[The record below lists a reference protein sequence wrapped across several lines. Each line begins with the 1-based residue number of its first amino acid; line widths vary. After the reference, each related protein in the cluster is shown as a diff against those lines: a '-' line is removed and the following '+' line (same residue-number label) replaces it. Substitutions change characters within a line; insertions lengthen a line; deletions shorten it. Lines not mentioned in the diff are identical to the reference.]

1 MKLKFSLS
9 FFLLS
14 IILFPFLAKGQN
26 ALFSQY
32 YEPTPLLQNP
42 AWAAARQEIWASLNF
57 RRQQIGIGQGISTSA
72 FQFVFPLV
80 DASNYQ
86 AGGFG
91 LLALNERAGKG
102 GLLQTNAIL
111 ANLAYRVNFTEYD
124 HLAFSLQGGYFFRRL
139 NANLL
144 TTESQYTINGFDASL
159 PLNEPLSDFRSD
171 FPAVNAGLLWYGE
184 DDEKL
189 LYYVGVAGYTL
200 NRPNTTW
207 FAEVSRI
214 PLLWN
219 ITGEFFLAEKDNW
232 TFHPTARYMEQSSR
246 RNLSL
251 GALARYNA
259 KERNEQKYR
268 LGAGLWYNTN
278 KALVASLDFWQKNYQ
293 FSFSYDFALG
303 NRNIAGQTLSAFE
316 ISLLW
321 RNPFERNQK
330 SKTKKQKIEKKD
342 NDKPPISQIDK
353 PNPTEKPQDTLNK
366 DSQIRL
372 DTTQKMTKQAGEAN
386 RVEQKG
392 SLKVIIREPIEIS
405 AKKSKSRLSPLE
417 KQMFK
422 PVFPDKDGF
431 LEIDKSKIYQIAQ
444 ILEKNEDLKI
454 KIVIFANR
462 EYSETEFLKIQADDL
477 KEKLILQGIAPERII
492 RQNIVRKNEKN
503 RLEWVILQK

>member
-1 MKLKFSLS
+1 MKLKFFLP
-9 FFLLS
+9 FFLLY
-14 IILFPFLAKGQN
+14 IILFPFSIKGQV

-42 AWAAARQEIWASLNF
+42 AWTAARQEVWASLNF
-57 RRQQIGIGQGISTSA
+57 RRQQIGVGQGISTSA

-111 ANLAYRVNFTEYD
+111 ANLAYRVNFSEYD

-139 NANLL
+139 NAGLL

-189 LYYVGVAGYTL
+189 LYYVGLAGYML

-207 FAEVSRI
+207 FDEVSRI
-214 PLLWN
+214 PLFWN
-219 ITGEFFLAEKDNW
+219 ITAEFFLAEKDNW
-232 TFHPTARYMEQSSR
+232 TFHPTARYFEQSSR
-246 RNLSL
+246 RNVQL

-259 KERNEQKYR
+259 KERNENKYR

-278 KALVASLDFWQKNYQ
+278 KALIVSFDFWQKNYQ
-293 FSFSYDFALG
+293 FSFSYDFAFG
-303 NRNIAGQTLSAFE
+303 NRNVAGQTLSAFE
-316 ISLLW
+316 VSLLW
-321 RNPFERNQK
+321 RNPFERNK
-330 SKTKKQKIEKKD
+330 KTKKQNSKTEKQDIRNPILTQTDNPATEKK
-342 NDKPPISQIDK
+342 
-353 PNPTEKPQDTLNK
+353 QDTLNR
-366 DSQIRL
+366 DSQIRI

-392 SLKVIIREPIEIS
+392 GLKVIIREPIEIS
-405 AKKSKSRLSPLE
+405 AKKSKTKLSLLE

-422 PVFPDKDGF
+422 TVFPDKDGF
-431 LEIDKSKIYQIAQ
+431 LEIDKARIYQIAQ
-444 ILEKNEDLKI
+444 IVEKNDDLKI
-454 KIVIFANR
+454 KIVIFADKD
-462 EYSETEFLKIQADDL
+462 YTETEFLKIQADEL
-477 KEKLILQGIAPERII
+477 KEKLILQGIAPQRII
-492 RQNIVRKNEKN
+492 RQNVVRKNEKN

>member
-1 MKLKFSLS
+1 MS
-9 FFLLS
+9 
-14 IILFPFLAKGQN
+14 
-26 ALFSQY
+26 LFSQY

-42 AWAAARQEIWASLNF
+42 AWAAARQEVWALLNF
-57 RRQQIGIGQGISTSA
+57 RRQQVGVGQAINTSA

-86 AGGFG
+86 VGGLG
-91 LLALNERAGKG
+91 LLVLNERAGKG

-111 ANLAYRVNFTEYD
+111 VNLAYRINFTEYD

-159 PLNEPLSDFRSD
+159 PLNEPLADFRSD
-171 FPAVNAGLLWYGE
+171 FPAINAGILWYGE

-189 LYYVGVAGYTL
+189 LYYVSVAGYTL
-200 NRPNTTW
+200 NRPNITW
-207 FAEVSRI
+207 FAEVSHI

-232 TFHPTARYMEQSSR
+232 TFHPTARYFEQSSR
-246 RNLSL
+246 RNIQF

-259 KERNEQKYR
+259 KERNENKYR
-268 LGAGLWYNTN
+268 LGMGCWYNTN
-278 KALVASLDFWQKNYQ
+278 KALVVSFDFWKKNYQ
-293 FSFSYDFALG
+293 FSFSYDFAFG

-316 ISLLW
+316 VSLLW
-321 RNPFERNQK
+321 RNPFERNKKQ
-330 SKTKKQKIEKKD
+330 KTKKQKTEKQD
-342 NDKPPISQIDK
+342 SHNPILTQTDKPS
-353 PNPTEKPQDTLNK
+353 TEKPQDTLKREFK

-392 SLKVIIREPIEIS
+392 GLKVIIREPIEIS

-422 PVFPDKDGF
+422 PAFPDKEGF
-431 LEIDKSKIYQIAQ
+431 LEIDKAKIYQIAQ

-454 KIVIFANR
+454 KIVIFADKD
-462 EYSETEFLKIQADDL
+462 YTDTEFLKIQADDL
-477 KEKLILQGIAPERII
+477 KEKLILQGIAPQRII